1 MPWSIQRVYSQ
12 NSISLW
18 FQNDEITYAEL
29 SPMYG
34 TSTLRRQQ
42 PHQEPTVYAQI
53 DVSKKLVPV
62 TTSAPEGCHPSALP
76 LLHHPHL
83 TAYQQPIHVLQQ
95 RPPRPCD
102 EPLPD
107 QQADV
112 ETPLISCPV
121 LTPHRESTV

>member
-1 MPWSIQRVYSQ
+1 
-12 NSISLW
+12 
-18 FQNDEITYAEL
+18 
-29 SPMYG
+29 MYG

-62 TTSAPEGCHPSALP
+62 TTAAAEGCHPSALP

-83 TAYQQPIHVLQQ
+83 TAHQQPLHVMQQ

-102 EPLPD
+102 ESLPD
-107 QQADV
+107 QQPDV
-112 ETPLISCPV
+112 ETPLISHPTS
-121 LTPHRESTV
+121 TPHRESTV